1 MDCLMLTKNVL
12 YIPNNVFQLFNL
24 GNCDKMLLWKVMMIF
39 VELRVIFDD
48 PFSNNNTRQNVPVAS
63 YSQTFISKS
72 SGGYLVIFSK
82 RIYQLAPRLF
92 LTEFQ
97 RRLTLTTPWCLI
109 MTCRCGYKMSL
120 TASPCVPALFLLML
134 QRCNWPHCD
143 ENSGEVCTSG
153 AFLCVC
159 VYVCKAQMT
168 LRLHNSASTTLADTK
183 LH

>member
-1 MDCLMLTKNVL
+1 MLTKNVL

-48 PFSNNNTRQNVPVAS
+48 PFSSNNTRQHVPVAS
-63 YSQTFISKS
+63 YSQTFIGKS
-72 SGGYLVIFSK
+72 SGGYLAIFSK

-92 LTEFQ
+92 WLNSKKADIGHTFVS
-97 RRLTLTTPWCLI
+97 
-109 MTCRCGYKMSL
+109 CRCGYKMSL
-120 TASPCVPALFLLML
+120 TASPCVPAPFLLL
-134 QRCNWPHCD
+134 QQCCNWPHCD

-153 AFLCVC
+153 AFL

-168 LRLHNSASTTLADTK
+168 LRLHNSASTALADTK

>member
-24 GNCDKMLLWKVMMIF
+24 ENYDKMLLWKVMMIF

-48 PFSNNNTRQNVPVAS
+48 PLCNNNTRQHVPIAS

-72 SGGYLVIFSK
+72 SGGYLAIFSK
-82 RIYQLAPRLF
+82 RIYQLAPKAF

-97 RRLTLTTPWCLI
+97 RRLILTTPSCLI

-120 TASPCVPALFLLML
+120 TASPCVPAPFLLLL

-143 ENSGEVCTSG
+143 ANSGEVCTSG

-159 VYVCKAQMT
+159 VCVCLMGVV
-168 LRLHNSASTTLADTK
+168 LK
-183 LH
+183 LL